1 MKSNQLRDEARAIID
16 DCGSLIENEHFV
28 YASGNHGSGWIA
40 KDVINLNPERP
51 RRLGELM
58 ADAVRGIE
66 CDVVCGPAVGGLI
79 CAQYTALAM
88 SKTCLFAERVT
99 TEAGEQF
106 VLKRGQAQEVTGMRV
121 LIVDDVV
128 NTGYSIGLVRE
139 SVAQCGGI
147 VVGAATWIS
156 RGNVGARELG
166 VEQYFFLDEVS
177 LPSWPAE
184 DCPLCEEGISIN
196 TTYAHGAEF
205 LAGGR

>member
-1 MKSNQLRDEARAIID
+1 MQSNQLRDEARAIID
-16 DCGSLIENEHFV
+16 NCGSLIEDEHFV

-40 KDVINLNPERP
+40 KDIINLQPERP
-51 RRLGELM
+51 RRLGELL
-58 ADAVRGIE
+58 ADAVHGIK

-88 SKTCLFAERVT
+88 SKTCVFAERVD

-106 VLKRGQAQEVTGMRV
+106 VLKRGQAQQVAGARV

-139 SVAQCGGI
+139 SILQCGGI
-147 VVGAATWIS
+147 VAGAATWIS

-166 VEQYFFLDEVS
+166 LEQYRFLDEVS
-177 LPSWPAE
+177 LPSWPAT
-184 DCPLCEEGISIN
+184 DCPLCEEGIPVN
-196 TTYAHGAEF
+196 TIYAHGAEF
-205 LAGGR
+205 LAGRR